1 MISVSIVTYHT
12 PLAELD
18 TCLASLD
25 SPAVSRIYIV
35 DNARQREVEEWASG
49 KEKIIYIPACNDG
62 YGAGHNIAMRRE
74 LPLHDTRYHLV
85 MNSDMQFSPA
95 ILTAIETFMD
105 AHPDAGTLQPHMIG
119 RDGDVQ
125 YPARQLPT
133 PADVL
138 IRRFLP
144 SGWFKDMRAR
154 YLLTHLDRSVA
165 WDIPSHQGSFMFLRK
180 DALREIGLF
189 DECFFMY
196 AEDIDLTRRIHAR
209 YRTPYWPGA
218 TVMHYHRAASYHSVR
233 MLMVHIVNLIRYFNK
248 WGWIFDRDRA
258 VVNSSIKPYR

>member
-1 MISVSIVTYHT
+1 MISISIVTYHT

-18 TCLASLD
+18 TCLRSLA
-25 SPAVSRIYIV
+25 SPAVRRIYIV

-49 KEKIIYIPACNDG
+49 KKKIIYIPADNNG

-74 LPLHDTRYHLV
+74 LGLTDTRYHLV
-85 MNSDMQFSPA
+85 MNSDMQFSHSVISA
-95 ILTAIETFMD
+95 IVDFMES
-105 AHPDAGTLQPHMIG
+105 HPDVGTLQPHMRG
-119 RDGDVQ
+119 RDGEIQ
-125 YPARQLPT
+125 HPSRCLPT

-144 SGWFKDMRAR
+144 AGWFGAMRSR
-154 YLLTHLDRSVA
+154 YLLTHLDDSLA

-180 DALREIGLF
+180 DALREVGLF
-189 DECFFMY
+189 DERFFMY

-209 YRTPYWPGA
+209 YRTIYWPGA
-218 TVMHYHRAASYHSVR
+218 TVIHYHRAASYHSVR
-233 MLMVHIVNLIRYFNK
+233 MLLVHIVNLIRYFNK

-258 VVNSSIKPYR
+258 VINASISAYR